1 MSFDVT
7 LLSEQLITPILSSF
21 GVVVIDVL
29 KTVSNEQFKS
39 VDVHVKK
46 EEKLLRNE

>member
-7 LLSEQLITPILSSF
+7 LLSEELITPIRTSF

-29 KTVSNEQFKS
+29 KTVSNEQLKS
-39 VDVHVKK
+39 VGVHVKNNQRMWR
-46 EEKLLRNE
+46 L